1 MIPISFAGKRE
12 EPGDQLGAGGTRR
25 VQRLEAPGTVKQR
38 PSRIVEGHDSR
49 SPSSVDDP
57 TVSAIALPYTRRK
70 RHEYETKVLVWDASV
85 DRHIDVA
92 IDIDLIV
99 LKIWR
104 ISNCGEGQTPKGCG
118 HFRDSAGLSTLARHT
133 RERDPNNVR

>member
-1 MIPISFAGKRE
+1 
-12 EPGDQLGAGGTRR
+12 
-25 VQRLEAPGTVKQR
+25 
-38 PSRIVEGHDSR
+38 
-49 SPSSVDDP
+49 VDDP